1 MSIDEPVVT
10 DYPHDRLT
18 RLAAAMGDALAAQP
32 GTGDVR
38 AMVLLNDADEGC
50 VHAAGYPGDET
61 ARHALMMADAVEHI
75 QALGMAVGARVGI
88 TINGVPMPG
97 SRK

>member
-1 MSIDEPVVT
+1 MSDEPVLT

-18 RLAAAMGDALAAQP
+18 RLADKMGKALASVP

-38 AMVLLNDADEGC
+38 AIVLLNDADGGC

-61 ARHALMMADAVEHI
+61 ARYALMMADTVEHM
-75 QALGMAVGARVGI
+75 QALGQAVGARVDI
-88 TINGVPMPG
+88 FINGVLMPG
-97 SRK
+97 SKR